1 MSPTPKRK
9 ESKEA
14 KACEERIAELE
25 ASLSEERKRQETYLT
40 QLKYARADLENL
52 QKQTQKRIEEGVNRG
67 LERLVIQLFPVA
79 EELDISLDV
88 ARRESNS
95 NLTQGIEMVRKKFWK
110 VLEGEGL
117 TQIEAVGKPFDPN
130 LHEAVLE
137 LETCDY
143 PGGTVVEE
151 LRKGYMFK
159 GRVLRA
165 SMVKVSRNPS
175 SEFKEEN
182 SDE

>member
-1 MSPTPKRK
+1 MSPNPKRK

-14 KACEERIAELE
+14 NACEKRIAELE

-40 QLKYARADLENL
+40 QLKYARADLENI
-52 QKQTQKRIEEGVNRG
+52 QKQSQKRIEEGINRG

-79 EELDISLDV
+79 EELDIALDV
-88 ARRESNS
+88 AKESDS

-110 VLEGEGL
+110 VLEGERL

-165 SMVKVSRNPS
+165 SMVKVARNPS